1 MVSNQFSVDRSA
13 PEISSL
19 LWREPHCRAANGFRS
34 PSLAL
39 GRGLRDFA
47 PAHPHFPSF
56 GGRKA
61 SRLWP
66 DRETSERSPLA
77 RLHLFLRVLPWRQR
91 QRDRRKPSD
100 RMDWTRREAHRTKRK
115 ANLAASFPR
124 QGAALLPLC
133 GTRFKALHGS
143 QQAPL
148 HGSEKTLHLGMYRAF

>member
-1 MVSNQFSVDRSA
+1 MVSDQFSVDRSA

-34 PSLAL
+34 PSVAL
-39 GRGLRDFA
+39 GRGRRDFA
-47 PAHPHFPSF
+47 PAHTHFLAI

-100 RMDWTRREAHRTKRK
+100 RMDWTRREAHRTKRRG
-115 ANLAASFPR
+115 NLAAPFPFLR
-124 QGAALLPLC
+124 AVPLPLC
-133 GTRFKALHGS
+133 GTCNKALHVS
-143 QQAPL
+143 QNALL